1 MSLTFTLHRGNAAS
15 KINIASVFQDRGF
28 WEWNPASAR
37 RERHVSAIR
46 HSRRE
51 NEHPYLLNHGLR
63 EVRSGIPPASVQGD
77 PDFGYGGKKVEA
89 PLGNF
94 FIRSLLALILLLAP
108 WSSSF
113 GGAVENLSSVPAD
126 AVQMEIDL
134 IGGASVKGVIVK
146 ETGTEIF
153 VDIGPTIVTLPKN
166 SIRDRRLVSNGNTD
180 EEITPSDRVY
190 QLGAGKPL
198 PLEEAENLA
207 RGSVVRVLAGGGLG
221 SGFIIN
227 KDGLVITNVH
237 VVEGQRDIQ
246 LTVYLDDAEGGS
258 RKEQIEDVEIVALN
272 PFLDLALL
280 RIPNADQYSLRPV
293 KMASSDA
300 LERSQKVFAVGT
312 PRGFERTVSEGIVSD
327 PYRSFEGQCY
337 IQTTTPINPGN
348 SGGALFNEAGEVVG
362 VTNMKIL
369 QSEGLNFAIPLD
381 QVKFFIDRRESFL
394 FDESQPNTGVRYLA
408 PPKKI
413 QPGE

>member
-1 MSLTFTLHRGNAAS
+1 MGFSPIHCRMSLVPSL
-15 KINIASVFQDRGF
+15 VFSL
-28 WEWNPASAR
+28 AVLSAP
-37 RERHVSAIR
+37 VA
-46 HSRRE
+46 
-51 NEHPYLLNHGLR
+51 
-63 EVRSGIPPASVQGD
+63 
-77 PDFGYGGKKVEA
+77 
-89 PLGNF
+89 
-94 FIRSLLALILLLAP
+94 
-108 WSSSF
+108 WSW
-113 GGAVENLSSVPAD
+113 ENLSPVAKDESL
-126 AVQMEIDL
+126 MEIDL

-166 SIRDRRLVSNGNTD
+166 SIRDRRPVAANDNAEAEAPEGH
-180 EEITPSDRVY
+180 VY
-190 QLGAGKPL
+190 QLGSGKPL
-198 PLEEAENLA
+198 PLEEAETLA

-394 FDESQPNTGVRYLA
+394 FDESQPNTGVRYLT

>member
-1 MSLTFTLHRGNAAS
+1 MKHMRFTDFFSLSRG
-15 KINIASVFQDRGF
+15 
-28 WEWNPASAR
+28 
-37 RERHVSAIR
+37 
-46 HSRRE
+46 
-51 NEHPYLLNHGLR
+51 
-63 EVRSGIPPASVQGD
+63 
-77 PDFGYGGKKVEA
+77 
-89 PLGNF
+89 
-94 FIRSLLALILLLAP
+94 LALVVILLVSTQGHLEAMVQVANKST
-108 WSSSF
+108 SSEQDLKSQQVEVKLV
-113 GGAVENLSSVPAD
+113 GGALVR
-126 AVQMEIDL
+126 
-134 IGGASVKGVIVK
+134 GRIVK
-146 ETGTEIF
+146 ETGQQVFI
-153 VDIGPTIVTLPKN
+153 DIGPTIVSLPKN
-166 SIRDRRLVSNGNTD
+166 SIGSMNVVSSDKNS
-180 EEITPSDRVY
+180 EEKMSTGTVY
-190 QLGAGKPL
+190 TTGKGIPL
-198 PLEEAENLA
+198 PLEEAENIA

-227 KDGLVITNVH
+227 ENGMVITNVH
-237 VVEGQRDIQ
+237 VVEGQRDVQ

-258 RKEQIEDVEIVALN
+258 RKQQIENVEIVALN

-280 RIPNADQYSLRPV
+280 RIPNAEKYPLRPV
-293 KMASSDA
+293 KMAASDG
-300 LERSQKVFAVGT
+300 LDRSQKVFAVGT

-327 PYRSFEGQCY
+327 PYRSFAGQCY

-413 QPGE
+413 KPGE

>member
-1 MSLTFTLHRGNAAS
+1 MGFSLFLSLPN
-15 KINIASVFQDRGF
+15 N
-28 WEWNPASAR
+28 
-37 RERHVSAIR
+37 
-46 HSRRE
+46 
-51 NEHPYLLNHGLR
+51 L
-63 EVRSGIPPASVQGD
+63 
-77 PDFGYGGKKVEA
+77 VEA
-89 PLGNF
+89 QGTA
-94 FIRSLLALILLLAP
+94 RSA
-108 WSSSF
+108 
-113 GGAVENLSSVPAD
+113 AD
-126 AVQMEIDL
+126 QVVIDL

-146 ETGTEIF
+146 ETEREVF
-153 VDIGPTIVTLPKN
+153 VDVGPTIVALPNN
-166 SIRDRRLVSNGNTD
+166 SIQSRRVVRNGEMI
-180 EEITPSDRVY
+180 EEVIESDRVY
-190 QLGAGKPL
+190 RLGKGQPL

-227 KDGLVITNVH
+227 EDGLVITNVH

-246 LTVYLDDAEGGS
+246 LTIYLDDADGGA

-280 RIPNADQYSLRPV
+280 RIPNADQYPLRAV

-300 LERSQKVFAVGT
+300 LQRSQKVFAVGT

-327 PYRSFEGQCY
+327 PYRSFAGQCY

-381 QVKFFIDRRESFL
+381 QVKFFIDRRESLL
-394 FDESQPNTGVRYLA
+394 FDESQPNTGVRYLT

>member
-1 MSLTFTLHRGNAAS
+1 MSHRYCLS
-15 KINIASVFQDRGF
+15 LLLGF
-28 WEWNPASAR
+28 SLFLSLPN
-37 RERHVSAIR
+37 
-46 HSRRE
+46 
-51 NEHPYLLNHGLR
+51 NL
-63 EVRSGIPPASVQGD
+63 
-77 PDFGYGGKKVEA
+77 VEA
-89 PLGNF
+89 QGTA
-94 FIRSLLALILLLAP
+94 RSA
-108 WSSSF
+108 
-113 GGAVENLSSVPAD
+113 AD
-126 AVQMEIDL
+126 QVVIDL
-134 IGGASVKGVIVK
+134 IGGASVKGVVVK
-146 ETGTEIF
+146 ETEREVF
-153 VDIGPTIVTLPKN
+153 VDVGPTIVALPNN
-166 SIRDRRLVSNGNTD
+166 SIQSRRVVRNGEMI
-180 EEITPSDRVY
+180 EEVIESDRVY
-190 QLGAGKPL
+190 RLGKGQPL

-227 KDGLVITNVH
+227 EDGLVITNVH

-246 LTVYLDDAEGGS
+246 LTIYLDDADGGA

-280 RIPNADQYSLRPV
+280 RIPNADQYPLRAV

-300 LERSQKVFAVGT
+300 LQRSQKVFAVGT

-327 PYRSFEGQCY
+327 PYRSFAGQCY

-394 FDESQPNTGVRYLA
+394 FDESQPNTGVRYLT

>member
-1 MSLTFTLHRGNAAS
+1 MGQLC
-15 KINIASVFQDRGF
+15 QD
-28 WEWNPASAR
+28 
-37 RERHVSAIR
+37 
-46 HSRRE
+46 
-51 NEHPYLLNHGLR
+51 
-63 EVRSGIPPASVQGD
+63 GITSELECRII
-77 PDFGYGGKKVEA
+77 GKKVEV
-89 PLGNF
+89 PLGF
-94 FIRSLLALILLLAP
+94 SPILCRMSLVPALVLSLSLLSTPAA
-108 WSSSF
+108 WSW
-113 GGAVENLSSVPAD
+113 ENLSPVSKD
-126 AVQMEIDL
+126 ESRMEIDL

-166 SIRDRRLVSNGNTD
+166 SIRDRRSVASKDNA
-180 EEITPSDRVY
+180 EAETPEGQVY
-190 QLGAGKPL
+190 QLGSGKPL
-198 PLEEAENLA
+198 PLEEAETLA

-227 KDGLVITNVH
+227 EAGLVITNVH
-237 VVEGQRDIQ
+237 VVEGQRDVQ

-280 RIPNADQYSLRPV
+280 RIPNADQYPLRPV

-394 FDESQPNTGVRYLA
+394 FDESQPNTGVRYLT